1 MLEAEVYI
9 RGGDTII
16 IQEKTSNQMKVI
28 ISRLMHAVI
37 GRRT

>member
-9 RGGDTII
+9 RGGDTIQI
-16 IQEKTSNQMKVI
+16 EEKTNDQLKFK
-28 ISRLMHAVI
+28 ISRLIHVVI